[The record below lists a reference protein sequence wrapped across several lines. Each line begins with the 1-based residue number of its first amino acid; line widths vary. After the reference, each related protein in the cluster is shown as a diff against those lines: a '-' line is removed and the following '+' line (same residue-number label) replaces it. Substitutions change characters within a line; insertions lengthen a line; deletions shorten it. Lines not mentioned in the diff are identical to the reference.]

1 MIPTSLNPLGTRGK
15 TFVTSWNVS
24 AGETIYL
31 PLIADGTYNMVV
43 DWGDG
48 SKSTITSYTQNTH
61 TYSSAGTYTVKING
75 LCTLWKFKDVTASRE
90 KIRSV
95 IQWGD
100 IGLTSMHGAFYR
112 CYWLLSIAPYAPDVA
127 DYWESFYFCVRLG
140 NIPEKLLYLAS
151 SLTEIGFAFYYCSS
165 LVTIPSRLFI
175 KCKDLYSIYGIFYDC
190 TNLNSIP
197 ENLLANNPDINIIV
211 YAFRN
216 TGIITIP
223 ENLFANNPNISS
235 FTHTF
240 YNCVALTGI
249 PAGLFNGIT
258 AISSFNSTF
267 YNCSNIQGNVPELWV
282 LYPSATPT
290 DCFEGCTNAS
300 NYASIPTEWK

>member
-1 MIPTSLNPLGTRGK
+1 MIPTSLNPLGTRSK

-31 PLIADGTYNMVV
+31 PLVAAGTYDMVV

-48 SKSTITSYTQNTH
+48 SKSTITSYIQNTH
-61 TYSSAGTYTVKING
+61 TYSSAGTYTIKING
-75 LCTLWKFKDVTASRE
+75 LCTLWKFKDVQTSKDR
-90 KIRSV
+90 ITSV
-95 IQWGD
+95 IQWGR
-100 IGLTSMHGAFYR
+100 IGLTSMRGAFYR
-112 CYWLLSIAPYAPDVA
+112 CNNLVNIAPYAPDAA
-127 DYWESFYFCVRLG
+127 DYYESFYWCSNLAD
-140 NIPEKLLYLAS
+140 IPEKLFYLAPG
-151 SLTEIGFAFYYCSS
+151 LTELGFAFYHCDG
-165 LVTIPSRLFI
+165 LQTAPENLFS
-175 KCKDLYSIYGIFYDC
+175 KNVNLNSAFCLFYDC
-190 TNLNSIP
+190 VNF
-197 ENLLANNPDINIIV
+197 NNIH
-211 YAFRN
+211 
-216 TGIITIP
+216 
-223 ENLFANNPNISS
+223 ENLFANNPNITSMGYAFRNTAITTIPGNVFANNPNITS
-235 FTHTF
+235 FSNTF

-282 LYPSATPT
+282 LYPSATST